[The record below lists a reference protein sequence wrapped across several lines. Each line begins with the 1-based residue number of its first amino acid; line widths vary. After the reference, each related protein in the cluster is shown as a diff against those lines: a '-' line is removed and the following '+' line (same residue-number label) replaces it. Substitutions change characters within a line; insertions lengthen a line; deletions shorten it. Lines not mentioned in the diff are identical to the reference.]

1 MNPPPITITID
12 VKKLNKDHFIVG
24 KPDRDGKPVLY
35 CDLVLFP
42 SKEERYGNTHFV
54 VQGVPKQARENGVK
68 GGIVGNAKVPT
79 PEPPQRQRQPLHQ
92 KPGQP
97 SRYSQQNSRTDDS
110 GDGEVDF

>member
-1 MNPPPITITID
+1 MNPPPITVTID
-12 VKKLNKDHFIVG
+12 VKKLNKDHFIPG
-24 KPDRDGKPVLY
+24 REGADGKCPVY

-42 SKEERYGNTHFV
+42 TDSNEYKNTHFV
-54 VQGVPKQARENGVK
+54 VQGVSKKDKEAGIRGPK
-68 GGIVGNAKVPT
+68 VGYAKVPT

-97 SRYSQQNSRTDDS
+97 SRYSQTSRTHDS